1 MTESEL
7 NSFISNADWN
17 TQARYKIKVPQDTTL
32 VTNRSPLTKSNVQVL
47 PLSLDDNNTIVG
59 TMSTLDQSTT
69 FHLILC
75 QVHLMFTQVDPTLSC
90 LLVSTTV
97 KVTWASWKGNS
108 EAEKEK
114 LIGLLI
120 KSWILKKSV
129 QGTESSSTTLEG
141 ERQRFET
148 EDKLYVLLSCLTQLH
163 QTVRKA
169 TWPLFVNSPEH
180 TWGKCKRPL
189 EKIPPSC
196 RCRTGPWEFCQM
208 FGWHG
213 SRSE

>member
-32 VTNRSPLTKSNVQVL
+32 VTNRSPLTKGNVHVL

-97 KVTWASWKGNS
+97 KVTWAS
-108 EAEKEK
+108 
-114 LIGLLI
+114 
-120 KSWILKKSV
+120 
-129 QGTESSSTTLEG
+129 
-141 ERQRFET
+141 
-148 EDKLYVLLSCLTQLH
+148 
-163 QTVRKA
+163 
-169 TWPLFVNSPEH
+169 
-180 TWGKCKRPL
+180 
-189 EKIPPSC
+189 
-196 RCRTGPWEFCQM
+196 
-208 FGWHG
+208 
-213 SRSE
+213 